1 MVIIPAI
8 CLKRRQKYLKS
19 FHFQGTI
26 PVCTIHSVHTPEQT
40 ERAQVPP
47 ALMGSWLMGR
57 LLSRHLLPGA
67 HQCHSPTCSL
77 ALQKYAG
84 IWIGTQ
90 RGQLPISSTVK
101 ATEGVCHEI
110 STEGNLGCKITP
122 HSRNFGLKVLLLSRY
137 YLRPRGRLTKLGEK
151 NMSLRMDRK
160 KCRIYGPQGKPTQ
173 QLC

>member
-1 MVIIPAI
+1 
-8 CLKRRQKYLKS
+8 
-19 FHFQGTI
+19 
-26 PVCTIHSVHTPEQT
+26 
-40 ERAQVPP
+40 
-47 ALMGSWLMGR
+47 MGSWLMGR

-122 HSRNFGLKVLLLSRY
+122 HSRNLGLKVLLLSRY

-173 QLC
+173 QLCWISPDWVKCNSIRGRLQPPTHGPLTQETHQPKRRERLSMWIN